1 MDLAFLDVDELFGFE
16 VAEGPDQGFGG
27 CADVLSDVFAG
38 DGESSCGGV
47 FGLGGR
53 GRVFSLGGRG

>member
-53 GRVFSLGGRG
+53 G